1 MHQPFLASATAQ
13 LNFMTTDELRE
24 IFSDDEKLDERIDTI
39 VIRKSFVVVISF
51 INKFLYT
58 AQTFGKRERC
68 DYQREQNL
76 GGKQPGV
83 RASAN

>member
-39 VIRKSFVVVISF
+39 VI
-51 INKFLYT
+51 
-58 AQTFGKRERC
+58 
-68 DYQREQNL
+68 
-76 GGKQPGV
+76 
-83 RASAN
+83 